1 MYFQFTKIGEHEL
14 KLADDLKDI
23 MKKVREGLASNFDQS
38 DPEFIALR
46 EELERIFKKRHL
58 SEVSQPQMQENIGV
72 LEQVYAKIKELNRQN
87 DLLRHKYA
95 GDAKFARL
103 HKRLMADDALG
114 GDRLKI
120 FDALM
125 GVKADA
131 DEKVLNLS
139 QILDNE
145 TLFEKQMQSSVLQRF
160 KREQAFDI
168 TPQMVKHINQLLV
181 KEYLRETGRMY

>member
-1 MYFQFTKIGEHEL
+1 
-14 KLADDLKDI
+14 

-38 DPEFIALR
+38 DPEFISLR
-46 EELERIFKKRHL
+46 EELEKKKKKRHL
-58 SEVSQPQMQENIGV
+58 SEVSQSQMQQNIGV
-72 LEQVYAKIKELNRQN
+72 LEQVYAKIKELNRRN
-87 DLLRHKYA
+87 DSLRHKYA

-103 HKRLMADDALG
+103 HKRLMADDVLG

-160 KREQAFDI
+160 KREQAFDV

-181 KEYLRETGRMY
+181 KEYLRETGRIY